1 MRTGSVTIPPKFE
14 KLPSVILVYHSGGR
28 YVYGEGTEPF
38 ARIQLM
44 HKQIKN
50 LEERMR
56 KISEMLNVQVTDYT
70 ILSGMRRT

>member
-1 MRTGSVTIPPKFE
+1 
-14 KLPSVILVYHSGGR
+14 
-28 YVYGEGTEPF
+28 
-38 ARIQLM
+38 M